1 MKTLIHHFTRTI
13 LCLTVSAAIAAC
25 SNEDDSLPKDKDT
38 ASLALSIPQL
48 QASSRAVGTDA
59 ENAIHTLR
67 VIITNE
73 NGAYINR
80 DFTLTDVT
88 NGTVTIDH
96 VPVGTVQMYVIA
108 NEAAL
113 GKDYSNY
120 DTWKGDI
127 VEVLGHSHKK
137 VLVKDESR
145 MHFPLRLPDFEAGGK
160 GLPMSWENLSLTV
173 YPPVAGDNA
182 PQEVEVNLVRCVA
195 KLNII
200 MNNALTDE
208 INIDQMSFGRFFA
221 DRIYL
226 FKEGSLDIPSD
237 AVYNEDVL
245 SYTGLDIAIPGGESK
260 TLGLYIYPS
269 FAWKEGGYSPYTI
282 GFHTKAGND
291 YPMQAFVNDY
301 GTLHF
306 ITRNKQINIHATLSS
321 PANVDISFK
330 VVPWE
335 EKQVEVP
342 PFN

>member
-13 LCLTVSAAIAAC
+13 LCFIASVAIAAC
-25 SNEDDSLPKDKDT
+25 SNEDDSLPKDKGT
-38 ASLALSIPQL
+38 ASLSLSLPQL
-48 QASSRAVGTDA
+48 QADSRAVGTDA

-80 DFTLTDVT
+80 DFTAADVT
-88 NGTVTIDH
+88 NGAVTIDH

-113 GKDYSNY
+113 GKDYS
-120 DTWKGDI
+120 DFSKWQEDV
-127 VEVLGHSHKK
+127 VEVPGHSHKK

-145 MHFPLRLPDFEAGGK
+145 THFPLRLPDFEEKGV
-160 GLPMSWENLSLTV
+160 GLPMSWENLNLTV
-173 YPPVAGDNA
+173 NPPVAGNNT
-182 PQEVEVNLVRCVA
+182 PQEVEVNLERCVA

-208 INIDQMSFGRFFA
+208 IHIDQMSFGRFFA
-221 DRIYL
+221 DRLYL

-237 AVYNEDVL
+237 TEYNEEIL
-245 SYTGLDIAIPGGESK
+245 PYTGLDIAIPGGESK

-282 GFHTKAGND
+282 GFHTKAGKE

-306 ITRNKQINIHATLSS
+306 ITRNTQINIHATLSS
-321 PANVDISFK
+321 PANVDISFE

-335 EKQVEVP
+335 EKQVDVP
-342 PFN
+342 SFN